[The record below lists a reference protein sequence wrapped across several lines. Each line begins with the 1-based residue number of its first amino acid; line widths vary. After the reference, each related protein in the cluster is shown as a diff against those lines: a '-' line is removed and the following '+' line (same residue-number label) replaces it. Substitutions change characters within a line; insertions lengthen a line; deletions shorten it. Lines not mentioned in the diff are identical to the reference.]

1 MSGKKTFNHRLAK
14 MGWGALLI
22 WWGVSIMI
30 DPITIGM
37 SAIGTGLI
45 FLGVN
50 AIRLIKGIPTRVNT
64 TVVGI
69 MAIVWGVLDQARF
82 MLSLSIGVSVALLLI
97 VFGLAELLTPLLV
110 RPKIQAEEGSGD
122 V

>member
-45 FLGVN
+45 LLGVN
-50 AIRLIKGIPTRVNT
+50 AIRLLKGIPTRVNT